1 MAVTPPR
8 TDQPSPPSPPPL
20 SQLADATPYFH
31 ARPSNAT
38 IPTVRVGDYAKV
50 GLMSERLWVR
60 IVGQQQRP
68 RTKATYYQCI
78 VDNHLKRTPTQV
90 VKLGDRMTLSESC
103 MLEIKTVVEGDA
115 FRVCAARHHDAS
127 NRLALALFASRPRVA
142 WPAPY
147 NGIVAGI
154 LPDGTRVIPLNAY
167 ARARDV

>member
-68 RTKATYYQCI
+68 RAATKATYYQCI
-78 VDNHLKRTPTQV
+78 VDNHLQRTPPSV
-90 VKLGDRMTLSESC
+90 AKLGDRLTLSNSC
-103 MLEIKTVVEGDA
+103 MLESKTVAEGDA
-115 FRVCAARHHDAS
+115 FRAYAARHHA
-127 NRLALALFASRPRVA
+127 NLLAMALFASRPRVA

-147 NGIVAGI
+147 DGAVAGI
-154 LPDGTRVIPLNAY
+154 LPDGTHVV
-167 ARARDV
+167 D

>member
-1 MAVTPPR
+1 M
-8 TDQPSPPSPPPL
+8 
-20 SQLADATPYFH
+20 
-31 ARPSNAT
+31 
-38 IPTVRVGDYAKV
+38 RVGDYAKV

-154 LPDGTRVIPLNAY
+154 LPDGTHVV
-167 ARARDV
+167 D